1 MDDADDLR
9 EKLKD
14 LVARWIAA
22 DEAERAEMPGARN
35 GSTLQTDTSVTIRP
49 LMLALA
55 QRVSHI

>member
-1 MDDADDLR
+1 MDDADDPR
-9 EKLKD
+9 EKAQG

-22 DEAERAEMPGARN
+22 DEAERPEMPGARN

-55 QRVSHI
+55 QRSHI